1 MQKNIQNN
9 KDIMNLINNLEENYI
24 NYNSDNIE
32 FYINKLTNHNDL
44 MKNLSSLF
52 FILEN
57 NPNLDF

>member
-44 MKNLSSLF
+44 MKNLSRLF
-52 FILEN
+52 LILEN